1 VTGRGKRL
9 LDLTTSTLKTGIF
22 LQRSIPLLITGT
34 SQVTPGQ
41 RINAMSKIAHVEAD
55 PTANGGATKLTK
67 VAMHATDRGADAA
80 RQSMQV
86 AQRTATAIGER
97 QQESVRQSAKDA
109 TELSQLF
116 VQLFNEQARHNLQFV
131 TAVAKA
137 QGDFVRGSFERMS
150 QLSGRYREIIQ
161 AGMKAMAFTART

>member
-1 VTGRGKRL
+1 VTGRGERL
-9 LDLTTSTLKTGIF
+9 LGLTTPALETGIF
-22 LQRSIPLLITGT
+22 LQCSIFLLITGP

-41 RINAMSKIAHVEAD
+41 RINAMSKIAHTETSAD
-55 PTANGGATKLTK
+55 GGAAKLTK
-67 VAMHATDRGADAA
+67 VATQAADRGADAA
-80 RQSMQV
+80 RESMQV

-97 QQESVRQSAKDA
+97 QQESVRQSAKGA

-116 VQLFNEQARHNLQFV
+116 VQLFNEQARHNLQLV

-137 QGDFVRGSFERMS
+137 QDDFVRGSFERMG

>member
-1 VTGRGKRL
+1 
-9 LDLTTSTLKTGIF
+9 
-22 LQRSIPLLITGT
+22 
-34 SQVTPGQ
+34 
-41 RINAMSKIAHVEAD
+41 MSKIAHLEAD
-55 PTANGGATKLTK
+55 HTAKVGTDKLTK

-80 RQSMQV
+80 RQSMQI
-86 AQRTATAIGER
+86 AQRTAGAIGER

-161 AGMKAMAFTART
+161 AGMKAMTFTART